1 MVDLRAKVQCVNK
14 PKDVECETT
23 ESATLGSRLQ
33 RSIRRSIAIDLSQ
46 RLLVSSVRGC
56 CCSGARFGR
65 VSDAID
71 LVACLGSFTS
81 PPLRLGSRSA
91 LSGSR
96 ISPFSPPPNL
106 LRRSYFG
113 WTWAGIKETVPSFC
127 SVSYFPSACL
137 TSGAENARRPTTTA
151 ADAVACSLPLELAS
165 SGIGEVGGSSLAV
178 S

>member
-1 MVDLRAKVQCVNK
+1 MNK

-46 RLLVSSVRGC
+46 RLLVSSVRDC

-71 LVACLGSFTS
+71 LVACLGSFTPPPFVWDHVPPYPDHESLLS
-81 PPLRLGSRSA
+81 P
-91 LSGSR
+91 
-96 ISPFSPPPNL
+96 PPPNL

-137 TSGAENARRPTTTA
+137 TSGAENAPDQQQQLPTLLH
-151 ADAVACSLPLELAS
+151 VHFLWSSPVPEL
-165 SGIGEVGGSSLAV
+165 GRWVGLH
-178 S
+178 